1 MAKRHPLKPFIKTN
15 ADAATLAERA
25 QCSVSH
31 LLNIG
36 AGRKT
41 ASLPLAKR
49 LSEATGLPMDTFMR
63 PEMEAAE

>member
-1 MAKRHPLKPFIKTN
+1 MQQHPLRPFIDTQ
-15 ADAATLAERA
+15 AAAASLAERA

-49 LSEATGLPMDTFMR
+49 LSEATGLPMDAFMQ
-63 PEMEAAE
+63 AEPAE